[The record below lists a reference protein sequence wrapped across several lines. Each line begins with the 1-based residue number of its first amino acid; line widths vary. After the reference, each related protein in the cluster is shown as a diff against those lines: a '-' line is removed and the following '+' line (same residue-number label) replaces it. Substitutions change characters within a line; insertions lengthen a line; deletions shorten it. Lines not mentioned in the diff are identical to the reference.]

1 MATPTNLSRQGLIE
15 IQSLIDQK
23 QYIEAIRRIDEALYQ
38 NPDDATAM
46 FQFGEVLLKNDN
58 IGLAY
63 TIYRL
68 LAALVPGKS
77 EVWNNL
83 GRCLQTHDR
92 AEEARGHF
100 LKALELDPNSAAA
113 MVNIAV
119 LDLNEGRHNE
129 AIEFAKK
136 ALQLDPQSAA
146 AMDAMAMA
154 KFHIRDWS
162 GWDQWLKSEGASR
175 TLRQYKVPG
184 ESEWMGEPDKTVIIY
199 REQGI
204 GDEIFF
210 GSCLQEVIDV
220 SKKVIIDCDRR
231 LVNLFQRSFPKA
243 DVYGT
248 GYGKEIDWPHKYD
261 IDASAP
267 IGRIPMFFRR
277 KDSDFPG
284 TAYLKADPEKKRSIR
299 ERLDKLGPGLKI
311 GLAWT
316 GGKRVD
322 SVTKADAEYR
332 SFKFDD
338 WKPLLHPD
346 HHYISLEYRDT
357 DAPINV
363 WPDITQ
369 SQDYDDTAALVD
381 ELDFIIT
388 VPTTVV
394 HLAGALGKT
403 CYCITPEFPNWR
415 FGISGEA
422 MLWHKSVKLF
432 RGQDR
437 IEKLKTHL
445 EKNHYQSS
453 KAWKVKFPKMKILT
467 AVYDLA
473 VSPPTYDFMGFL
485 AEVEKARQDGSYDY
499 IDVVFMPGPKS
510 GFRDDNLPPSVEV
523 REGMLHRVCVS
534 ACRLLPTI
542 RNVSVLKNRAHING
556 NVFPKTWNVNA
567 PVMHYGTKY
576 LKNVPPILTAT
587 KVSHDDVK
595 RRFKKPYVTITV
607 RQSEY
612 WPDRN
617 SNLAEWGH
625 VANQIERLGFQIV
638 WVPDTNSNMN
648 GFIPAS
654 YDIDLRLA
662 LYENAF
668 CNLGVSNGP
677 CALFYISDS
686 PYLVFKP
693 LVNSCVSTTEKFWNA
708 HGYKVGDQFNNR
720 GKLIWE
726 DDKAEVIMSA
736 FKEFMNQPKA
746 ACQ

>member
-1 MATPTNLSRQGLIE
+1 MATPSNLSRQSLIE

-23 QYIEAIRRIDEALYQ
+23 NYKEAIGKIDEALYKNQ
-38 NPDDATAM
+38 NDLTAL

-63 TIYRL
+63 NIYKQL
-68 LAALVPGKS
+68 SVLAPNRT

-92 AEEARGHF
+92 SDEAREHF
-100 LKALELDPNSAAA
+100 LKALELAPDSAAA

-119 LDLNEGRHNE
+119 LDLNEGRHKE
-129 AIEFAKK
+129 AIEYARK
-136 ALQLDPQSAA
+136 ALQLDPKSAA

-184 ESEWMGEPDKTVIIY
+184 ESEWMGEPNKTVVIY

-210 GSCLQEVIDV
+210 GSCLQEAIDV
-220 SKKVIIDCDRR
+220 SKKVIIDCDKR
-231 LVNLFQRSFPKA
+231 LVNLFKRSFPKA

-248 GYGKEIDWPHKYD
+248 GYGKEIDWPHRYD

-284 TAYLKADPEKKRSIR
+284 TPYLKADPEKKRSIR

-338 WKPLLHPD
+338 WKSLLHPG
-346 HHYISLEYRDT
+346 HHYISLEYRNT

-381 ELDFIIT
+381 ELDFIIA

-415 FGISGEA
+415 FGVSGED
-422 MLWHKSVKLF
+422 MIWHKSVKLF
-432 RGQDR
+432 RGEDR
-437 IEKLKTHL
+437 IEKLKNHL

-453 KAWKVKFPKMKILT
+453 KSWTVKFPEMKILT

-473 VSPPTYDFMGFL
+473 VSPPTYDFLSFL
-485 AEVEKARQDGSYDY
+485 AEAERARKAGGYDY
-499 IDVVFMPGPKS
+499 IDVVFMPGPKG
-510 GFRDDNLPPSVEV
+510 GFRNDNLPPSIEA

-534 ACRLLPTI
+534 ACRLLPSV
-542 RNVSVLKNRAHING
+542 RNVTVRKDRTHVQSD
-556 NVFPKTWNVNA
+556 VFPKDWNVNT
-567 PVMHYGTKY
+567 PVSRYGTTY
-576 LKNVPPILTAT
+576 LRNGGPILTAT
-587 KVSHDDVK
+587 KSAKDIIK
-595 RRFKKPYVTITV
+595 ERFTRPYVTITV
-607 RQSEY
+607 RQSGY
-612 WPDRN
+612 WPERN
-617 SNLAEWGH
+617 TTLAEWGH
-625 VANQIERLGFQIV
+625 VANEIERMGYHIV
-638 WVPDTNSNMN
+638 WVPDTNGEQI
-648 GFIPAS
+648 GFSPAAF
-654 YDIDLRLA
+654 DIDLRLA
-662 LYENAF
+662 LYEGAL
-668 CNLGVSNGP
+668 CNFAVSNGP
-677 CALFYISDS
+677 CALLYLSNS
-686 PYLVFKP
+686 PYLVFKM
-693 LVNSCVSTTEKFWNA
+693 VVDSCPSTTAKFLA
-708 HGYKVGDQFNNR
+708 SHGLNVGDQMNNR
-720 GKLIWE
+720 GRIVWE
-726 DDKAEVIMSA
+726 DDRAEVILSA
-736 FKEFMNQPKA
+736 FKDFMNQPRA